1 MLTAIQ
7 NELTGLVR
15 STWASDVQTWG
26 ERVALYRQ
34 YAAGDHRAKLT
45 AEMRA
50 MLRVD
55 DNRLDRFNANY
66 CGLITQAMSDRLTVT
81 AIEGSDSAA
90 TEWAQ
95 GIMDAN
101 RFDTLQMDAHE
112 AMLVDGDT
120 FVMAA
125 WSESESR
132 VIWAHEPAYDGDY
145 GMIPVYDR
153 TRRKLIAAVKI
164 WYEGNSKLVNLYT
177 PGAIKKYTWEGSVET
192 PPKWALN
199 LKVTE
204 DWTDQQN
211 AANGVPIIH
220 FKNRASTYSW
230 HGESELVNAIP
241 LQDVLNRTITSMVM
255 TSELSAFQIL
265 FATGFN
271 PPAALRPGVIIK
283 VDVPTSKED
292 HEPKLTPLQ
301 QATLVPFIEEANFI
315 IDQISSV
322 TQTPLLSSMGGSS
335 SSGEALKQ
343 RETGLIGKV
352 RRAQVRGG
360 NAWEDTMS
368 LSARMQKAYG
378 TSPTDSKSWKTVWQ
392 DASPRNDAAVVDNAV
407 KVRDDVG
414 PREFLR
420 LISPVYGYDE
430 KKIEA
435 ILAEKDE
442 AAAKSMSQLPLP
454 GFGMFGTGTDLRQMD
469 AQQPAPIAAGN
480 NAGAINPLDVEAA
493 LQQEQQLAEAV

>member
-1 MLTAIQ
+1 MLTEIQ
-7 NELTGLVR
+7 NELKGLVR
-15 STWASDVQTWG
+15 DTWASDVQTWG

-81 AIEGSDSAA
+81 AIEGSDSSA

-95 GIMDAN
+95 SVMDAN
-101 RFDTLQMDAHE
+101 RFDTLQMDVHE
-112 AMLVDGDT
+112 AMLIDGDT
-120 FVMAA
+120 FVMAG
-125 WSESESR
+125 WSEDESR

-153 TRRKLIAAVKI
+153 TRRVLVAAVKI
-164 WYEGNSKLVNLYT
+164 WYEGNTKRVNLYL
-177 PGAIKKYTWEGSVET
+177 PGEIKKYVWQGTEEAL
-192 PPKWALN
+192 PKWALN
-199 LKVTE
+199 LETTE
-204 DWTDQQN
+204 EWTDQQN

-220 FKNRASTYSW
+220 FRNRASTYAW

-265 FATGFN
+265 FALNFV
-271 PPAALRPGVIIK
+271 PPSALRPGAIINVAGPIPK
-283 VDVPTSKED
+283 DE

-301 QATLVPFIEEANFI
+301 QATLVPFINQAEFT

-322 TQTPLLSSMGGSS
+322 TQTPILSAMGSSS

-352 RRAQVRGG
+352 KRAQVRGG
-360 NAWEDTMS
+360 NAWEDTVSM
-368 LSARMQKAYG
+368 SARLQKAYG
-378 TSPTDSKSWKTVWQ
+378 AAPTDSKSWKTVWQ
-392 DASPRNDAAVVDNAV
+392 DASPRNESEVIKNAMLTRDVVGERETMRV
-407 KVRDDVG
+407 IGSVR
-414 PREFLR
+414 
-420 LISPVYGYDE
+420 GYDE
-430 KKIEA
+430 KKIDA
-435 ILAEKDE
+435 LMKEKDE
-442 AAAKSMSQLPLP
+442 EAASKMNQMALP
-454 GFGMFGTGTDLRQMD
+454 GFDQFGANTDLRQP
-469 AQQPAPIAAGN
+469 AQQPAQQNAVETDQVIDANALQEALALEAAG
-480 NAGAINPLDVEAA
+480 
-493 LQQEQQLAEAV
+493 